1 VGQNHKLV
9 YDFLQAVARAAVIDR
24 SLVDLWQAQQ
34 QWGLEQTRRSCWS
47 WPTGAS
53 LRIMKEFEVGY
64 RVFIAVCKVVL
75 TTDTLWRL

>member
-53 LRIMKEFEVGY
+53 LRITKEFEVSG
-64 RVFIAVCKVVL
+64 VFIAVWKVVL